1 MAQIIKDFK
10 TIEEYIYLVEYNPEY
25 LKPNS
30 CSTCGCQH
38 IWINGTYERAIN
50 QRNNNKDSSEAVSI
64 LRLKCSKCNSHYS
77 ILPSI
82 IPLLRWYLWCMQ
94 QKALDLVLN
103 GQSFYAVANIVGVD
117 RKTVSRWYYWL
128 KNKFNLI
135 SSLVNSTTTEFIQLC
150 SMDDFYLSIF
160 KWRDLSKLSR
170 FLHDNDAL
178 VPY

>member
-10 TIEEYIYLVEYNPEY
+10 TIEEYIYLVEYNPED
-25 LKPNS
+25 LKPKS
-30 CSTCGCQH
+30 CSNCGCQN
-38 IWINGTYERAIN
+38 IWINGTYDRAIN
-50 QRNNNKDSSEAVSI
+50 KRNKNKDSSEAVSI
-64 LRLKCSKCNSHYS
+64 LRLKCSRCGSHYS

-94 QKALDLVLN
+94 QRALDLVLK
-103 GQSFYAVANIVGVD
+103 GKSFYAVANIIGID

-128 KNKFNLI
+128 KDKFELI
-135 SSLVNSTTTEFIQLC
+135 SSLVNSITTEFIQLC
-150 SMDDFYLSIF
+150 SMNDFYLSIF

-170 FLHDNDAL
+170 FLHDNDLL